1 MSGHVDHS
9 KEPFELRF
17 DRRHTKALEYA
28 LILTLVSSAVTW
40 GFGALATAISDQ
52 LIVIADSF

>member
-1 MSGHVDHS
+1 MSEHLES
-9 KEPFELRF
+9 EKEPFELRF
-17 DRRHTKALEYA
+17 DRRSTKALEYA

-52 LIVIADSF
+52 LIVIADSL